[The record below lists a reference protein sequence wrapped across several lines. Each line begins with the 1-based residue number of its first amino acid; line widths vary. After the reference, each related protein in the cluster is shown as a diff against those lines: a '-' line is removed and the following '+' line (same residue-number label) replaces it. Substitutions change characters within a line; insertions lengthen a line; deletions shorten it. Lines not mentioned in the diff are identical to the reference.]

1 MEFQFT
7 GPVIIGSE
15 QDTID
20 VIYDTGSDWLAVD
33 TDVCASCFDPVFNS
47 ADSTSFVNTTTPH
60 NLLYGSAE
68 LDGHLVSDHTY
79 LSHPDLGVDD
89 FPFIAVWQQ
98 VGISEDFDGILGL
111 SRQQSGEYENGDLF
125 VQYAK
130 DSGAIT
136 KEMVSFY
143 MDNASGNNYADF
155 GPYTLESVKGN
166 SEDNIAWLNM
176 PDESLFWY
184 SSAVQAV
191 QIGENEQTTSKRTA
205 GYFYG
210 PGNDLPAIFDTGTS
224 LIYAPEGLGYELQRR
239 IVGKDDHSYDP
250 YSGMM
255 ITYCEDSSNYE
266 DIYLWIDDHRFQI
279 SVEDYVFK
287 FNDIAITP
295 SSDYEG
301 ICILSIIDTYGAGYW
316 LLGDAFLKGYYT
328 IHDNDDHANARM
340 GFAPHAQSSK
350 SLVENLPKPTT
361 DVMDIIWELNWIGI
375 GINPSG
381 INFIGKMLAKL
392 WTFLFG
398 LYPLS
403 AY

>member
-1 MEFQFT
+1 
-7 GPVIIGSE
+7 
-15 QDTID
+15 
-20 VIYDTGSDWLAVD
+20 
-33 TDVCASCFDPVFNS
+33 
-47 ADSTSFVNTTTPH
+47 
-60 NLLYGSAE
+60 
-68 LDGHLVSDHTY
+68 
-79 LSHPDLGVDD
+79 
-89 FPFIAVWQQ
+89 
-98 VGISEDFDGILGL
+98 
-111 SRQQSGEYENGDLF
+111 
-125 VQYAK
+125 
-130 DSGAIT
+130 
-136 KEMVSFY
+136 
-143 MDNASGNNYADF
+143 
-155 GPYTLESVKGN
+155 
-166 SEDNIAWLNM
+166 
-176 PDESLFWY
+176 
-184 SSAVQAV
+184 
-191 QIGENEQTTSKRTA
+191 
-205 GYFYG
+205 
-210 PGNDLPAIFDTGTS
+210 
-224 LIYAPEGLGYELQRR
+224 
-239 IVGKDDHSYDP
+239 
-250 YSGMM
+250 MM
-255 ITYCEDSSNYE
+255 MTYCEDSSNYE

-301 ICILSIIDTYGAGYW
+301 LCILSIIDTYGAGYW

-392 WTFLFG
+392 WTFFFG